1 MRLLRPL
8 ADCHPRPRGR
18 LPGGLTPWL
27 RLAWCG
33 AAVGW
38 ALPASAQR
46 VARCP
51 AALQVRAVAFTG
63 SPRFDALTLAASIVT
78 HEPGIATRWLGLG
91 QAPCLDSLEL
101 ERDAL
106 RIAVLHRQVGWYRA
120 QVSPRRVP
128 VRGGLRI
135 TFAIAPGP
143 VATTDTIR
151 TTGLPSPDMAEPLR
165 RLAREPLDR
174 QRLDSAVAVVIAGMR
189 DAGYARAR
197 LTDRRI
203 VIDSGTHRAA
213 VDLTF
218 VPGPVFTIGA
228 VRVAVQPAGSTAR
241 LSSAEV
247 QALTG
252 LRSGAR
258 FRAQTLRDAQRQLY
272 QLDAFRLVLLDTVT
286 TAPPTRD
293 SLLDLSLR
301 VAEAK
306 TRAARLGVGWATQD
320 CGRVQG
326 RLLDRGFLGAG
337 RRLELSTRIT
347 KLGLGAPADVAPALC
362 SGALRRDPFSARLNY
377 FVGASFSAAR
387 WFGTALTPTLSVY
400 SERRGEPFA
409 YLRET
414 GIGALAEV
422 ARPVAARTQLSAGLQ
437 YENGRTTTDPVVSC
451 TRFAQCRP
459 EEYVLSLFG
468 RGVGLVN
475 ATVAHDRTDS
485 PLDPSR
491 GWRLRSELR
500 AGETRSP
507 LVSDLRFYRATLEAA
522 AYAHPGTSILG
533 ARVQLSRAFAPGA
546 ALVDGAPLLPQQERL
561 FAGGQNSVRGYQ
573 QNLLGPLVY
582 VVAQVDTVP
591 TSDGSLAVV
600 AAPGARVTRAV
611 PRGGTGLLVGNFEWR
626 RGFRVISEQVQLAAF
641 LDAGLV
647 WETRSDRFRWRD
659 LRTTPGVGVRVVTP
673 LGPFRLDIGYQPY
686 APRTG
691 QALYF
696 APGAGDESGQIL
708 CASPRSGGDVD
719 AFTCPATWQP
729 SRSSGVLSRLVF
741 HFGLGQAF

>member
-1 MRLLRPL
+1 LLGLVTVWPSPL
-8 ADCHPRPRGR
+8 
-18 LPGGLTPWL
+18 
-27 RLAWCG
+27 
-33 AAVGW
+33 V
-38 ALPASAQR
+38 AQR

-51 AALQVRAVAFTG
+51 VADQIRAVAFTG
-63 SPRFDALTLAASIVT
+63 SPRFDALTLATSIVT
-78 HEPGIATRWLGLG
+78 HEPGIGTRWLGLG
-91 QAPCLDSLEL
+91 QAPCVDSLEL

-106 RIAVLHRQVGWYRA
+106 RIAILHRQAGWYRT
-120 QVSPRRVP
+120 QVTARRTS
-128 VRGGLRI
+128 VRGGVRI
-135 TFAIAPGP
+135 TFGITPGP
-143 VATTDTIR
+143 VVMTDTIR
-151 TTGLPSPDMAEPLR
+151 TTGLPDPGMADALR
-165 RLAREPLDR
+165 GLQREPLDR
-174 QRLDSAVAVVIAGMR
+174 LRLDSAVVEVIARMR
-189 DAGYARAR
+189 DAGHARAR

-203 VIDSGTHRAA
+203 VIDSVSHRAA
-213 VDLTF
+213 VDLAF
-218 VPGPVFTIGA
+218 APGPVLTIGA
-228 VRVAVQPAGSTAR
+228 VRVIVQPTGTTPR
-241 LSSAEV
+241 LTPAAV

-252 LRSGAR
+252 LRSGDR
-258 FRAQTLRDAQRQLY
+258 FRAQALREAQRQLY

-286 TAPPTRD
+286 TAMPTRD

-306 TRAARLGVGWATQD
+306 TRTARLGVGWATQD

-337 RRLELSTRIT
+337 RRLELSTRVA
-347 KLGLGAPADVAPALC
+347 KLGIGAPADVAPALC
-362 SGALRRDPFSARLNY
+362 SGALRQDPFSARLNY

-387 WFGTALTPTLSVY
+387 WFGTALTPTLSLY

-422 ARPVAARTQLSAGLQ
+422 ARPISARTHLSAGLQ
-437 YENGRTTTDPVVSC
+437 YENGKTTTDPVVSC
-451 TRFAQCRP
+451 TRFGQCRP

-475 ATVAHDRTDS
+475 ATVAHDRTNS
-485 PLDPSR
+485 PLDPTR

-507 LVSDLRFYRATLEAA
+507 LVSDLRFYRTTLEAA
-522 AYAHPGTSILG
+522 AYAQPGSSIVA

-582 VVAQVDTVP
+582 VVAQVDTVSA
-591 TSDGSLAVV
+591 TDGSLVVV

-626 RGFRVISEQVQLAAF
+626 RGFRVIAEQVQLAAF
-641 LDAGLV
+641 VDAGLV
-647 WETRSDRFRWRD
+647 WETSSDRFRWRD
-659 LRTTPGVGVRVVTP
+659 VRTTPGLGVRVVTP

-686 APRTG
+686 APRAG
-691 QALYF
+691 RALYF
-696 APGAGDESGQIL
+696 APGAGEESGQIL

-729 SRSSGVLSRLVF
+729 ARSSGGLSRLVF